1 MRKLIFVVLLAALMV
16 AGCGA
21 SKGYVDEQ
29 IAAAEARMNS
39 QVSTV
44 SSKADANAAEVAK
57 LKDLAA
63 QLQEKTDMAINKA
76 AGFENYQIIWSG
88 EINFAFDSY
97 ALDNVS
103 TDILTEAGQK
113 LEGTPNA
120 IVELAG
126 HCDRTGSKTYNYE
139 LGQMRAAEAQR
150 FFAERFGIQ
159 SYRMFIIS
167 YGKDKP
173 QAAPDEK
180 YSASKNRR
188 VNLTIWAPP
197 Q

>member
-1 MRKLIFVVLLAALMV
+1 MRNLIFVVLIAALLV

-29 IAAAEARMNS
+29 IAASEARTNS
-39 QVSTV
+39 QVSAV
-44 SSKADANAAEVAK
+44 STKTDANAAEIAK
-57 LKDLAA
+57 LNTLAA
-63 QLQEKTDMAINKA
+63 QLQKNTELALNKA

-113 LEGTPNA
+113 LEGNPSS

-139 LGQMRAAEAQR
+139 LGHQRAAEAQR
-150 FFAERFGIQ
+150 FFSEKFGIQ
-159 SYRMFIIS
+159 AYRMFVLS
-167 YGKDKP
+167 FGKDQP

-188 VNLTIWAPP
+188 VNITIWAPP